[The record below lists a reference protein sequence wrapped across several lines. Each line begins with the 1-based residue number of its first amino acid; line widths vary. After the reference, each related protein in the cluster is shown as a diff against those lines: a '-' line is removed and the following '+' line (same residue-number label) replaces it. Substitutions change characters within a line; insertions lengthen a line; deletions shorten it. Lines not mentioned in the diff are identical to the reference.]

1 MSSTDDEKY
10 RKLEKLSTLDRNNI
24 EKTSKRYGDKPVIT
38 EKDPIGIND
47 FKKVI
52 YKCTDVKY
60 NEVGRIYYMKF
71 EPKE

>member
-1 MSSTDDEKY
+1 MMK
-10 RKLEKLSTLDRNNI
+10 NI
-24 EKTSKRYGDKPVIT
+24 EKTSKRYGDKTVIT